1 MREAENVTPRLAEI
15 VTVLFDVTV
24 LVVTVK
30 VAVVEPAVT
39 EIFEGAVATVVLLL
53 ERLTL
58 APPDG
63 AGPLRV
69 TVPVVGVPPWTVVGL
84 RERALRLGVL
94 TVNDAERLRL
104 P

>member
-1 MREAENVTPRLAEI
+1 MREAERVTPRLAEI

-39 EIFEGAVATVVLLL
+39 VTFEGTVATAVLLL
-53 ERLTL
+53 VKLTP
-58 APPDG
+58 APPAG

-69 TVPVVGVPPWTVVGL
+69 TVPMEGVPPWTIVGL
-84 RERALRLGVL
+84 RDRALMLGVL
-94 TVNDAERLRL
+94 TVNEAKRLRL